1 VSARRR
7 WPRLLLPGLIALA
20 AGGFAYWLI
29 RDAAV
34 STPKVV
40 STSKSRLPSKPRPET
55 TARQT
60 TKSEDRDSF
69 ADGTTIEVFASCREE
84 ELILR
89 FPSEESYLSFTR
101 ILGESS
107 VRLIDRLDRL
117 HALRIGMNEAEK
129 AEILEL
135 FEKEQITSYRTLP
148 TLPDPPRAFGGASN
162 QIATPFGSQL
172 LPWLGVKGDNS
183 RWGSG
188 VKIAVLDTGI
198 LPHIA
203 LPQLSK
209 SIAIM
214 PLPEDLAMVQSHA
227 TAVASLIAGRHPMAR
242 GVAPAVDLISI
253 RILDDRGTS
262 DSFAIAAGLL
272 AAMDAR
278 VDIVNLSLGEQ
289 QDNPLISE
297 AIRMVLDQGIVVV
310 ASSGN
315 EGLQEAKFPAAYPGV
330 IGVGAVDASGERMAF
345 SNLGSELGLTAPG
358 YGVNAASSSGGF
370 ISISGTSASA
380 PLVAGAIAATMSDG
394 SGQRVTA
401 AEAVKIV
408 MAYADDEG
416 PPGFDRE
423 YGVGVLN
430 LGRIMNRD
438 QPGISDAVVTWQ
450 QYVAGDH
457 KGSPGQIQVTVQN
470 RGTAALINSMVETLT
485 PAGSERVIATTIAP
499 GASETFSLPFDR
511 QRFAGNSAVE
521 VMSTIALGNSA
532 VDASPAN
539 NRRTDTLQL
548 R

>member
-1 VSARRR
+1 MSARKR
-7 WPRLLLPGLIALA
+7 WPRLLLPCVIALV
-20 AGGFAYWLI
+20 AGGLSYWLI
-29 RDAAV
+29 RDAAG
-34 STPKVV
+34 SGPKVV
-40 STSKSRLPSKPRPET
+40 STSKSRLPAKPLTAAGPRPV
-55 TARQT
+55 
-60 TKSEDRDSF
+60 TKSGERDRF

-84 ELILR
+84 EIILR
-89 FPSEESYLSFTR
+89 FPSEESYLSFTQV
-101 ILGESS
+101 LGQSS
-107 VRLIDRLDRL
+107 IRLLDRLDRL
-117 HALRIGMNEAEK
+117 RALRVGMNETEK
-129 AEILEL
+129 AGILDL

-148 TLPDPPRAFGGASN
+148 TLPDPPRAPGGASN
-162 QIATPFGSQL
+162 QIATPFGNQL
-172 LPWLGVKGDNS
+172 LPWLGVTGDNS
-183 RWGSG
+183 RWGAG

-198 LPHIA
+198 VAHPA
-203 LPQLSK
+203 LPPLSK
-209 SIAIM
+209 SIELM
-214 PLPEDLAMVQSHA
+214 PLPEDLSKIHTHA
-227 TAVASLIAGRHPMAR
+227 TAVASLIAGCHPMAR

-262 DSFAIAAGLL
+262 DSFAIAAGLM

-315 EGLQEAKFPAAYPGV
+315 EGLQEAKYPAAYPGV
-330 IGVGAVDASGERMAF
+330 VGVGAVDASGERMAF

-358 YGVNAASSSGGF
+358 YGVNAASSNGGF

-394 SGQRVTA
+394 RGRRVSA

-416 PPGFDRE
+416 PPGFDSE

-438 QPGISDAVVTWQ
+438 APGISDAVVTWQ
-450 QYVAGDH
+450 QYVKGDG
-457 KGSPGQIQVTVQN
+457 KASPGKIQVTVQN
-470 RGTAALINSMVETLT
+470 RGTVALINSMVETLT
-485 PAGSERVIATTIAP
+485 PVGSERAIATTIAP
-499 GASETFSLPFDR
+499 GASETFSLPFDS
-511 QRFAGNSAVE
+511 QRFADSRAVE
-521 VMSTIALGNSA
+521 VMSTITLGNSA

-539 NRRTDTLQL
+539 NRRMDTLRL

>member
-7 WPRLLLPGLIALA
+7 WPRLLLPCLIALA
-20 AGGFAYWLI
+20 AGGFGYWLI
-29 RDAAV
+29 RDAAG
-34 STPKVV
+34 SGPKIV
-40 STSKSRLPSKPRPET
+40 STSKSRLPAKPRPDLST
-55 TARQT
+55 RPV
-60 TKSEDRDSF
+60 TKSEERHRF

-84 ELILR
+84 EIILR
-89 FPSEESYLSFTR
+89 FPSEESYVSFT
-101 ILGESS
+101 LLLEQSS
-107 VRLIDRLDRL
+107 VRLLDRLDRL
-117 HALRIGMNEAEK
+117 RALRVGMNETEK
-129 AEILEL
+129 AEILNL

-148 TLPDPPRAFGGASN
+148 TLPAPPPALGGASN
-162 QIATPFGSQL
+162 QIATPFGNQL
-172 LPWLGVKGDNS
+172 LPWLGVTGDNS
-183 RWGSG
+183 RWGAG
-188 VKIAVLDTGI
+188 VKIAVLDTGVI
-198 LPHIA
+198 PHPA
-203 LPQLSK
+203 LPRLSK
-209 SIAIM
+209 SIEIM
-214 PLPEDLAMVQSHA
+214 PLPGDLSMVHPHA
-227 TAVASLIAGRHPMAR
+227 TAVASLIAGHHPMSR

-272 AAMDAR
+272 AAMDNH

-289 QDNPLISE
+289 QDNPMISE

-315 EGLQEAKFPAAYPGV
+315 EGLQEAKYPAAYPGV

-358 YGVNAASSSGGF
+358 YGVNAASSNGGF

-394 SGQRVTA
+394 TGRRVSA

-416 PPGFDRE
+416 PPGFDTE

-438 QPGISDAVVTWQ
+438 APGISDAVVTWQ
-450 QYVAGDH
+450 QFVRGDD
-457 KGSPGQIQVTVQN
+457 KGSPGKIQVTVQN
-470 RGTAALINSMVETLT
+470 RGTVALINSMVETLT

-499 GASETFSLPFDR
+499 GASETFSLPFDS
-511 QRFAGNSAVE
+511 QRFAGSRAVE
-521 VMSTIALGNSA
+521 VMSTITPGNSA

-539 NRRTDTLQL
+539 NRRTDTLRL